1 MDVGSVDCV
10 SLPDAAPTD
19 VDGAAAL
26 GLASR
31 VHPKAGVHELLECP
45 VCTNSMFPPIH
56 QVLVHSHHILLFH
69 FQMGIWLGRQFHPFL
84 LLGNHCFVCYHCSAS
99 SIAFY

>member
-19 VDGAAAL
+19 VDDAAAL

-31 VHPKAGVHELLECP
+31 VHVHPKAGVHELLECP

-56 QVLVHSHHILLFH
+56 QVWFHSHHILLLH
-69 FQMGIWLGRQFHPFL
+69 LQMGIWDANFIPFFFSVTIAL
-84 LLGNHCFVCYHCSAS
+84 FVITALPHQ
-99 SIAFY
+99 